1 MDNYYAFRCI
11 DDNTLMNSSSGGAF
25 YCLAQATI
33 DNNGIIYGVIIAD
46 DGEIQYS
53 RAESINDIIPMM
65 GSKYAAASMSDEI
78 WNALIKDVSESKTI
92 LFTGT
97 PCMVNGVRQYLNL
110 KCPANSKILYCD
122 FYRCHGGFSPLLW
135 KEECNRIAKNGNVR
149 SIKFRDKSKSWRCYD
164 FSYISNICSKNRTD
178 FNLSCAG
185 TFLGLDEARRRC
197 CENCTYV
204 LKMNRVADISIG
216 DFWNSSYLPG
226 KWNDDKGASI
236 IVTHSDAGNTVIDKI
251 RCYEYVVKV
260 SNEIEDEDEAVAISN
275 WNSFDE
281 KEKKRIEF
289 WNIFYDDGYDEVV
302 DRYCPHG
309 FIQWFKFCI
318 VRKLL
323 VKTRIICIKDKLK
336 NRRRL
341 QRNG

>member
-1 MDNYYAFRCI
+1 MDNYYAFRCS

-33 DNNGIIYGVIIAD
+33 DNNGIVYGVIIAD
-46 DGEIQYS
+46 DGAIQYS
-53 RAESINDIIPMM
+53 RAESIEGVIPMM
-65 GSKYAAASMSDEI
+65 GSKYAASSMSDEI
-78 WNALIKDVSESKTI
+78 WDALMKDVSESKTI
-92 LFTGT
+92 LFIGT
-97 PCMVNGVRQYLNL
+97 PCMVNGVRRYLNL
-110 KCPANSKILYCD
+110 RYPEYGKIMYCD

-149 SIKFRDKSKSWRCYD
+149 SVKFRDKSKSWRCFD
-164 FSYISNICSKNRTD
+164 FSYIYNDCSKNMTD

-204 LKMNRVADISIG
+204 LKKNRMSDISIG

-226 KWNDDKGASI
+226 RWNDDKGASI
-236 IVTHSDAGNTVIDKI
+236 IVTHSDAGNTALDKI
-251 RCYEYVVKV
+251 KCCGDIVKV
-260 SNEIEDEDEAVAISN
+260 SNEIEDEDAVISN
-275 WNSFDE
+275 RKFFDE
-281 KEKKRIEF
+281 KEKKRLEF
-289 WNIFYDDGYDEVV
+289 WNLFYDEGYDAVV

-309 FIQWFKFCI
+309 FIQWFKFCV

-323 VKTRIICIKDKLK
+323 VKTRIICIKDKIN

-341 QRNG
+341 QKNG